1 MMGVMAGEPDTVLVR
16 LLKVLGALL
25 LIHACVYFG
34 ALALFGYSEDRAF
47 LLRYIVG

>member
-1 MMGVMAGEPDTVLVR
+1 MR
-16 LLKVLGALL
+16 LLKVLGILL
-25 LIHACVYFG
+25 MVHAFVYFG